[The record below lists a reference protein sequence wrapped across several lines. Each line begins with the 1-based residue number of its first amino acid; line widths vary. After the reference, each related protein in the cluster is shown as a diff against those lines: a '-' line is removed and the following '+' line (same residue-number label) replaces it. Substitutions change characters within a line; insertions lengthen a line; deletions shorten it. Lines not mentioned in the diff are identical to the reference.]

1 MDIGVATA
9 LGVGGIGLASVAT
22 LDRIIDVTSHD
33 HRSVAYKLA
42 MKPSAKA
49 FKYAAAA
56 GIAIAGVGLLA
67 GFNDKT
73 RPYRDD
79 LLKVAAGIGVGLAV
93 PIAFRLGWG
102 ATVAP
107 AHAGWQPGTKALPH
121 FRFDDIAANAV
132 DRVHM
137 MGRDPDLGSSTW
149 KLFDKISTFQGHGHL
164 VDRTDFAP
172 VLRFADHVYR
182 KPLPHPENVPLI
194 TASAEE
200 IASRVVR
207 AGAGAA

>member
-9 LGVGGIGLASVAT
+9 VGVGGVGLATVAT

-33 HRSVAYKLA
+33 HRSLAYRLA

-67 GFNDKT
+67 GVSDRT

-102 ATVAP
+102 LTVAP

-121 FRFDDIAANAV
+121 FRFDDLAANAV

-149 KLFDKISTFQGHGHL
+149 KLFDKVSRIQGRGGL
-164 VDRTDFAP
+164 VERAARDEFAP
-172 VLRFADHVYR
+172 VLRFADYAYR
-182 KPLPHPENVPLI
+182 KPLANPVPLV
-194 TASAEE
+194 TASPQE
-200 IASRVVR
+200 IASRIIR
-207 AGAGAA
+207 APAA